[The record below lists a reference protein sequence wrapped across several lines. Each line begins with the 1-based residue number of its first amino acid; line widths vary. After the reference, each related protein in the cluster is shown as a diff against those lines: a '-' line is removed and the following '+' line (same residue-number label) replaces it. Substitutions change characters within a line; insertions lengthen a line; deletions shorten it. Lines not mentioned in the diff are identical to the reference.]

1 VALRDGREA
10 QASVVGLDP
19 ETDLAV
25 LKIEL
30 TDLPSITLAANDEL
44 RIGDVALAIGNPF
57 GVGQTVTMGIISAT
71 GRNRLG
77 LSTYEDFIQTDAAIN
92 PGNSGGALVDAHGNL
107 VGINTAIFSKSG
119 GSQGIGFAIP
129 SSLARQVMQDL
140 ISHGRVIRGWLG
152 VEIQELTPRL
162 AESFG
167 VGERPGLIVAG
178 IFRNGPAHQAGL
190 QPGDILLQVEGEPV
204 STSRATMNRIARFK
218 PGQKIALG
226 VLRDGHEMMV
236 TASIGERPPSR
247 N

>member
-1 VALRDGREA
+1 
-10 QASVVGLDP
+10 
-19 ETDLAV
+19 
-25 LKIEL
+25 
-30 TDLPSITLAANDEL
+30 
-44 RIGDVALAIGNPF
+44 
-57 GVGQTVTMGIISAT
+57 
-71 GRNRLG
+71 
-77 LSTYEDFIQTDAAIN
+77 
-92 PGNSGGALVDAHGNL
+92 
-107 VGINTAIFSKSG
+107 
-119 GSQGIGFAIP
+119 
-129 SSLARQVMQDL
+129 MQDL

-204 STSRATMNRIARFK
+204 TTSRATMNRIARFK